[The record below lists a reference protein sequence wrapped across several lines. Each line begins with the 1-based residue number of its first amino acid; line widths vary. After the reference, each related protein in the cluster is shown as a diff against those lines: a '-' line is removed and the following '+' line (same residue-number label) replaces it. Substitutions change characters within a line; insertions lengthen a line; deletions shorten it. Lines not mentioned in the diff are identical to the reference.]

1 MVFLISDRPEI
12 MGNREN
18 MRARRRF
25 INDITGIE
33 PSPWM
38 HFGNYVNGFSF
49 WICMTRDG
57 VNGLYVTAHNYEVFA
72 LCRMPIAELTKHFI
86 ANTCIYFDG
95 LDDVIC
101 SELTKRNK
109 NALCW
114 YAKQE
119 VKLAKD
125 YAFHRMSIL
134 RDVGTF
140 GFMTSKSDRLMFR
153 NRDKGLEGALELSFD
168 RVICQKG

>member
-1 MVFLISDRPEI
+1 MVFIISDRPEI
-12 MGNREN
+12 IGSREN
-18 MRARRRF
+18 MLARRRF
-25 INDITGIE
+25 IKEITGVD
-33 PSPWM
+33 PSPWK
-38 HFGNYVNGFSF
+38 HFDTSLNGFSC
-49 WICMTRDG
+49 WICMTKDG
-57 VNGLYVTAHNYEVFA
+57 INGLYVTAHNYEVRA
-72 LCRMPIAELTKHFI
+72 LCRMPIAALSKYFI

-101 SELTKRNK
+101 YELTKQNK
-109 NALCW
+109 NVLCW

-153 NRDKGLEGALELSFD
+153 NRAKGFEGALELSFD
-168 RVICQKG
+168 RVIC